1 MGMKNLEI
9 TERQFEIALDALLAK
24 EILKEGKCFCPAC
37 GVSFHSCVFK
47 NGPSW
52 SFLARHM
59 ETKKH
64 QLAMQRMESVKAML
78 ERADLLNDYLLYC
91 GNRVA
96 WGQKCTELTDTIFQ
110 RWKIELAAK
119 EAKPKLSNAR
129 HL

>member
-1 MGMKNLEI
+1 
-9 TERQFEIALDALLAK
+9 
-24 EILKEGKCFCPAC
+24 
-37 GVSFHSCVFK
+37 
-47 NGPSW
+47 
-52 SFLARHM
+52 M

-91 GNRVA
+91 GNRVG
-96 WGQKCTELTDTIFQ
+96 WGQKCTELTDTICQ
-110 RWKIELAAK
+110 RWKIELEAK